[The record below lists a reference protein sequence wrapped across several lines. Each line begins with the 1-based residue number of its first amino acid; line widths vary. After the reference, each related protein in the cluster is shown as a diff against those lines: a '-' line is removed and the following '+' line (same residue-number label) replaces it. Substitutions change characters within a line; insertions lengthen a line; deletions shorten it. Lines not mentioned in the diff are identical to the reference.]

1 MINLKFFPSRN
12 LAFYMVRLFLTR
24 SFAVLIA
31 LVLVLMTLDLL
42 GESGKILAVQGNGDA
57 ELWRYVGLRL
67 PLLISRFLPFSVLL
81 GTLIAFVGLNQHSE
95 VVAMKAAGLSAHQ
108 ILAPLI
114 LASIGI
120 AAALFAFNEGVVV
133 KSARVVNAWSDNDY
147 KPIPPQSGILG
158 NVWILNG
165 DDDLIRVGIVAGQG
179 ARLTAQGLTIYD
191 RAGGVLQRVI
201 QADRAVQDPAGHDWL
216 LSNVRI
222 YSADMNAVRNVPQMR
237 GLAGVTPAQ
246 LTLAKVSPDELDY
259 WTLKKRIAELEA
271 AGRPADEARAGLAH
285 KISGPLST
293 LLMPLLAAI
302 AAFGLARSGQVLFRA
317 VSGMALGFAYF
328 VADNFSLAMGNAGAY
343 PPMVA
348 AWAPFILFL
357 LIGETVLIRT
367 EE

>member
-12 LAFYMVRLFLTR
+12 LAFYMVRLFLSR

-42 GESGKILAVQGNGDA
+42 GESGKILAVPGNGDA
-57 ELWRYVGLRL
+57 ALWHYVALRI
-67 PLLISRFLPFSVLL
+67 PLLVSRFLPFSVLL

-114 LASIGI
+114 VASIGI
-120 AAALFAFNEGVVV
+120 AALLFAFNEGVVV
-133 KSARVVNAWSDNDY
+133 KSARVVNAWTDNDY
-147 KPIPPQSGILG
+147 KPIPPESGVVG
-158 NVWILNG
+158 NVWLLNG
-165 DDDLIRVGIVAGQG
+165 DDLVRAGVVAGH
-179 ARLTAQGLTIYD
+179 APWLSAQRLTIYD
-191 RAGGVLQRVI
+191 RGGGVLQRVI
-201 QADRAVQDPAGHDWL
+201 QADRAVPDPRTGGWL
-216 LSNVRI
+216 LTGVRI
-222 YSADMNAVRNVPQMR
+222 YDASMNVIRTMR
-237 GLAGVTPAQ
+237 ETTAMIGVTPAQ
-246 LTLAKVSPDELDY
+246 LTLAKVDPNELDY
-259 WTLKKRIAELEA
+259 WTLKQRIAELEA

-293 LLMPLLAAI
+293 LLMPLLAAV

-317 VSGMALGFAYF
+317 VMGMALGFAYF

-343 PPMVA
+343 PPLVA
-348 AWAPFILFL
+348 AWAPFVLFL